1 MGKKIANK
9 EITRNKEDG
18 VHRHKEPSLSHNKQ
32 ERMPWVASGKK
43 LDMIIASEVRGTGRD
58 ISIR

>member
-1 MGKKIANK
+1 MGYI
-9 EITRNKEDG
+9 DD
-18 VHRHKEPSLSHNKQ
+18 EPSLSHNKQ